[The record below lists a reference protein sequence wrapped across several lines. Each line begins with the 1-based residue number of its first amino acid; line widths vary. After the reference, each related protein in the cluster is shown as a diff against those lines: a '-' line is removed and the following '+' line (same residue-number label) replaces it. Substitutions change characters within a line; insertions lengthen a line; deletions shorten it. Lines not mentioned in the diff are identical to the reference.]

1 MILSIIKITA
11 ASNNK
16 DDILDILFFV
26 KGPAEGKHGCLS
38 CGIYQDLQNEHII
51 FYEELWEG
59 RENLYSHIRSDLY
72 RNILAVMDMSI
83 QPPEIKFAVA
93 VSKKSGNAVWRN
105 RLKRL
110 LRESYRLN
118 KISII
123 EYCIVKNKSVK
134 IVFSSNR
141 LNQKNYKELKL
152 KDVMPCVTDIMN
164 KIKDSI

>member
-59 RENLYSHIRSDLY
+59 SENLYSHIRSDLY
-72 RNILAVMDMSI
+72 RNILAVMDMSSE
-83 QPPEIKFAVA
+83 PPEIKFSTVSSVA
-93 VSKKSGNAVWRN
+93 GMDLIKEALEYFDTEGNNQR
-105 RLKRL
+105 
-110 LRESYRLN
+110 
-118 KISII
+118 KIG
-123 EYCIVKNKSVK
+123 VK
-134 IVFSSNR
+134 
-141 LNQKNYKELKL
+141 
-152 KDVMPCVTDIMN
+152 
-164 KIKDSI
+164 